1 MLFDFAK
8 FSIIRFSKDGT
19 QTGETPMRVVFNND
33 WESRMHRDPVAGRF
47 YLEFLNGQLSYLIEL
62 NSKTGDEVR
71 KIPVPRYKHIDHIN
85 IVNDRIYFL
94 HQPDI
99 GDKGK
104 KLYYIDI

>member
-1 MLFDFAK
+1 
-8 FSIIRFSKDGT
+8 
-19 QTGETPMRVVFNND
+19 MRVVFNND
-33 WESRMHRDPVAGRF
+33 WESRMHRDPVSGRF

-62 NSKTGDEVR
+62 NPKTGDEVR